1 MSLTLSRSLTTDRT
15 GFMADEKTYL
25 VEWGDETGLEV
36 SFKQAVTVSDAE
48 EMAFVGYGEG
58 ITSWIIYRADGYVW
72 LCRIEDQARQGCEGS
87 KEVVESVEEAL
98 AQIIVD
104 TEA

>member
-1 MSLTLSRSLTTDRT
+1 MSLTLRRSLTTHCT
-15 GFMADEKTYL
+15 GFLADERAYL
-25 VEWGDETGLEV
+25 VEWGDEAGLEV
-36 SFKQAVTVSDAE
+36 CFKQAVTSPAE

-72 LCRIEDQARQGCEGS
+72 LCRIDDQARQGCEGS

>member
-1 MSLTLSRSLTTDRT
+1 MSLTQSRSRTTGRT
-15 GFMADEKTYL
+15 GFMADERTYL
-25 VEWGDETGLEV
+25 VEWGDEAGLEV
-36 SFKQAVTVSDAE
+36 SFKLAVTESAE

-72 LCRIEDQARQGCEGS
+72 LCRIEDQAAQGCEGS

-98 AQIIVD
+98 ARIIID

>member
-15 GFMADEKTYL
+15 GFLADEKAYL
-25 VEWGDETGLEV
+25 IEWGDETGLEV
-36 SFKQAVTVSDAE
+36 SFKQAVTESAE

-72 LCRIEDQARQGCEGS
+72 LCRIEDQARHGCEGS

-104 TEA
+104 AEA